1 MSTIVARRVV
11 LSTKGG
17 QLVLRVP
24 DFVSDQV
31 LFKEIGVQ
39 DVIGRRLLDFI
50 DRMERI
56 AVSNRELMFCS
67 RVKLESFTDDFLDIG
82 EHLRRFIEEFGRH
95 KSVIAE
101 VREAREAVSTA
112 FAWHIVDELTEIER
126 LRPELSLRGPAEL
139 DRFRLRLAKAFG
151 VVRNELQKVFA
162 YLLAND
168 PRNVY
173 REQGPQSQKQI
184 LFRQF
189 RRDVEITAQLYNA
202 IRGLD
207 RYMRGA
213 IIPSDLLEVTAEHIQ
228 REASAA
234 NILDSAEY
242 EDFLNSLCEEVLEQL
257 LPELQSAINLE
268 GVWYDDY
275 ENLQRKSEQ
284 ISSAFIAFREQY
296 RERRLLRDQ
305 VTKVAGALEVREV
318 FNRFGHIEIAQRLR
332 GLNQALVD
340 LEGTLLQWERG
351 VSNRAFALEEWREEE
366 PLKRRT
372 GGLVRAGG

>member
-1 MSTIVARRVV
+1 MARRIV
-11 LSTKGG
+11 LNTKGG
-17 QLVLRVP
+17 SLVLRVP
-24 DFVSDQV
+24 EFISEQV
-31 LFKEIGVQ
+31 LYKEIGVQ
-39 DVIGRRLLDFI
+39 DVIGRRLLDFVH
-50 DRMERI
+50 RMERI
-56 AVSNRELMFCS
+56 AVSNRELMFCA
-67 RVKLESFTDDFLDIG
+67 RVKLESFTDEFLDIG
-82 EHLRRFIEEFGRH
+82 EHLRRFIEDFAKH
-95 KSVIAE
+95 KSNIAD
-101 VREAREAVSTA
+101 VREARETVCTA
-112 FAWHIVDELTEIER
+112 FAWHIVEELSDIER
-126 LRPELSLRGPAEL
+126 SRPELPDKGPAEL
-139 DRFRLRLAKAFG
+139 DRFRRRLAKALG

-189 RRDVEITAQLYNA
+189 RRDVEVTAGLYTA

-213 IIPSDLLEVTAEHIQ
+213 IIPSDLLEVTAERIQ

-234 NILDSAEY
+234 NILDSEEY
-242 EDFLNSLCEEVLEQL
+242 EEFLNALCEEVLEQL

-296 RERRLLRDQ
+296 RERRRLRDQ
-305 VTKVAGALEVREV
+305 VTKVANDLLVRDV
-318 FNRFGHIEIAQRLR
+318 FNRYGHLEIAERLR

-351 VSNRAFALEEWREEE
+351 VSNRAFAREEWREEE
-366 PLKRRT
+366 PLKRRI
-372 GGLVRAGG
+372 GGLVRAGE